1 MTKPCPDLQREVAVI
16 QRRLRQVFLG
26 LPLIL
31 FLSPVIF
38 CLAGECER
46 EREDGDPF
54 KTYRM
59 EEIEY
64 QRPVDHVSAQPSRTI
79 VQFQSKENKVIDEFS
94 KEDYYDIVDYYGG
107 LDAEYSDIDY
117 NEVRDYFED

>member
-1 MTKPCPDLQREVAVI
+1 MTKPCPDIQRNVAVI

-38 CLAGECER
+38 CLTGECER

-54 KTYRM
+54 KAYRV

-64 QRPVDHVSAQPSRTI
+64 HRPVDQVPAQPSRTI
-79 VQFQSKENKVIDEFS
+79 VQFQSNENKLIDELS